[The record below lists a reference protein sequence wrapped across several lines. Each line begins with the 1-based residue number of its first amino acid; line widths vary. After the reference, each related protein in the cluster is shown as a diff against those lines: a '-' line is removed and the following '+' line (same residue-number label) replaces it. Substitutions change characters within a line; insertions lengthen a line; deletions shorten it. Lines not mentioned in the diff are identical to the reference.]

1 MTGPIEVVAICF
13 DIDGSMLGNDVDSYV
28 EQDDL
33 PPGGTGSFAL
43 DLYSGS
49 CPVGLVT
56 VSGYSS

>member
-1 MTGPIEVVAICF
+1 
-13 DIDGSMLGNDVDSYV
+13 MLGNDIDSYV

-56 VSGYSS
+56 ASGYSS